1 MDSAVAAGYQ
11 SLEKHRETGI
21 ADEERDAVALTE
33 GECLLHSPAILHLG
47 MVKKREEKKVV
58 MKIAAVA
65 FAPW

>member
-1 MDSAVAAGYQ
+1 MTDSAVAAGYQ

-33 GECLLHSPAILHLG
+33 GECLHSPAILHLG
-47 MVKKREEKKVV
+47 MVKKREEKKAV